1 MNSLLTENELSFKK
15 DVREF
20 VNKELMPHVEEW
32 ERRKEYARESVKKF
46 ADYGLFGILIP
57 PEYGGLGGTVM
68 EYLIASIEVGR
79 ASTSLASIFGSP
91 AGIFTD
97 AILKYGTEEQKKRYV
112 PPVIG
117 GDMIACFALTEPGAG
132 SDAAAIATTATKD
145 GNDWILNGGK
155 TFITAADVGDVVLAF
170 ASVDRSLGAKGIT
183 AFLVDRGTPGFTSG
197 KVEDLLGLHAS
208 SAGELFFR
216 DCRVPGSAVL
226 GEVGKG
232 LRIAFSSLDLGRIHV
247 AGQAI
252 GLAEAA
258 FEATLTYTAEREQFG
273 RPIGDFQGVQW
284 MLADMSIMVDT
295 ANLLAYRAARMA
307 DAGKP
312 YSGEA
317 AKAKL
322 YCSEIGAKV
331 AHKAVELHGG
341 YGCTKDMPV
350 ERYYRDAKLIEIYEG
365 TAEIHRTVVARSLRS

>member
-32 ERRKEYARESVKKF
+32 ERRKKYAKESVKKF

-183 AFLVDRGTPGFTSG
+183 AFLVEKGTPGFTSG

-312 YSGEA
+312 YSAEA

-341 YGCTKDMPV
+341 YGCTTDMPV

-365 TAEIHRTVVARSLRS
+365 TAEIHRAVVARSLRS

>member
-1 MNSLLTENELSFKK
+1 MDSLLTENELSFKK
-15 DVREF
+15 DVRDF
-20 VNKELMPHVEEW
+20 VSKELTPHVEEW
-32 ERRKEYARESVKKF
+32 EKRKEYARESVKKF
-46 ADYGLFGILIP
+46 ADYGLFGILVP
-57 PEYGGLGGTVM
+57 AEYGGLGGTVT
-68 EYLIASIEVGR
+68 EYLIASIEIAR
-79 ASTSLASIFGSP
+79 ASVSLASIFGSP

-97 AILKYGTEEQKKRYV
+97 AILKFGTKEQRERYV
-112 PPVIG
+112 PPVVS
-117 GDMIACFALTEPGAG
+117 GDMIACFAVTEPGAG
-132 SDAAAIATTATKD
+132 SDAASMSTVATRD
-145 GNDWILNGGK
+145 GDDWILNGGK
-155 TFITAADVGDVVLAF
+155 TFITAADVGDVVLVF

-183 AFLVDRGTPGFTSG
+183 GFLVERGTPGFTTG
-197 KVEDLLGLHAS
+197 KVEELLGLHAS

-258 FEATLTYTAEREQFG
+258 LEATVRYTAEREQFG
-273 RPIGDFQGVQW
+273 RPISNFQGVQW
-284 MLADMSIMVDT
+284 MLADMSVLVD
-295 ANLLAYRAARMA
+295 ASNLLAYKAARMA

-312 YSGEA
+312 YSSEA

-322 YCSEIGAKV
+322 FAAESAADV
-331 AHKAVELHGG
+331 ARKAVQLHGG

-350 ERYYRDAKLIEIYEG
+350 ERYYRDAKLTEIYEG
-365 TAEIHRTVVARSLRS
+365 TNEILKAVIDRSLRS

>member
-32 ERRKEYARESVKKF
+32 ERRKKYAKESVKKF

-57 PEYGGLGGTVM
+57 PEYGGLGGSVM

-183 AFLVDRGTPGFTSG
+183 AFLVEKGTPGFTSG

-312 YSGEA
+312 YSAEA

-341 YGCTKDMPV
+341 YGCTTDMPV

-365 TAEIHRTVVARSLRS
+365 TAEIHRAVVARSLRS

>member
-1 MNSLLTENELSFKK
+1 MESLLTETELSFKK
-15 DVREF
+15 DVRDF
-20 VNKELMPHVEEW
+20 VSKELMPHVEEW
-32 ERRKEYARESVKKF
+32 EKRKEYARESVKKF

-57 PEYGGLGGTVM
+57 PEFGGLGGTVM

-97 AILKYGTEEQKKRYV
+97 AILKYGTEEQKRRYV

-145 GNDWILNGGK
+145 GNDWIINGGK
-155 TFITAADVGDVVLAF
+155 TFITAADVGDVVLVF

-183 AFLVDRGTPGFTSG
+183 AFLVERGTPGFTSG

-252 GLAEAA
+252 GLAESAL
-258 FEATLTYTAEREQFG
+258 EATLTYTAEREQFG

-295 ANLLAYRAARMA
+295 ANLLAYRAARIA
-307 DAGKP
+307 DTGKP
-312 YSGEA
+312 YSSEA

-322 YCSEIGAKV
+322 YCSEICAKV

-341 YGCTKDMPV
+341 YGCTTDMPV

-365 TAEIHRTVVARSLRS
+365 TAEIHRAVVARSLRS

>member
-1 MNSLLTENELSFKK
+1 MESLLTDDELSFKK

-32 ERRKEYARESVKKF
+32 ERRNEYAKESVKKF
-46 ADYGLFGILIP
+46 ADYGLFGILVP

-68 EYLIASIEVGR
+68 EYLIASIEVAR
-79 ASTSLASIFGSP
+79 ASVSLAAIFGSP

-112 PPVIG
+112 PPVIA
-117 GDMIACFALTEPGAG
+117 GDMIACFAVTEPGAG

-145 GNDWILNGGK
+145 GDGWILNGAK
-155 TFITAADVGDVVLAF
+155 TFITAADVGDVVLVF

-197 KVEDLLGLHAS
+197 KKEELLGLHAS

-232 LRIAFSSLDLGRIHV
+232 LRIAFTSLDLGRIHC
-247 AGQAI
+247 AGQAV

-258 FEATLTYTAEREQFG
+258 LEATLTYTAEREQFG

-284 MLADMSIMVDT
+284 MLADMSVVTD
-295 ANLLAYRAARMA
+295 AAALLCYRAARMA
-307 DAGKP
+307 DAGKN
-312 YSGEA
+312 YSAAA

-322 YCSEIGAKV
+322 YAAEIGADV
-331 AHKAVELHGG
+331 ARKAVELHGG

-365 TAEIHRTVVARSLRS
+365 TAEIHRAVVARSLRA

>member
-32 ERRKEYARESVKKF
+32 ERRKEYAKESVKKF

-97 AILKYGTEEQKKRYV
+97 AVLKYGTEEQKKRYV

-183 AFLVDRGTPGFTSG
+183 AFLVERGTPGFTSG

-258 FEATLTYTAEREQFG
+258 LEATLTYTAEREQFG
-273 RPIGDFQGVQW
+273 RPIADFQGVQW

-312 YSGEA
+312 YSAEA

-322 YCSEIGAKV
+322 YCSEICAKV

-341 YGCTKDMPV
+341 YGCTTDMPV

-365 TAEIHRTVVARSLRS
+365 TAEIHRAVVARSLRS